1 MSMFFSILILISSL
15 ALIVSVV
22 LQEGSSEGLGAIGG
36 GNAGDSAWGRSRGK
50 SKGELLKRLT
60 IGSAAIFMISA
71 LVLAAI

>member
-1 MSMFFSILILISSL
+1 MSMFFSILILISSIS
-15 ALIVSVV
+15 LIVSVV

-36 GNAGDSAWGRSRGK
+36 GNAGDSLWSKARGK

-60 IGSAAIFMISA
+60 IGSAAVFMISA